1 MMQFAHPLLLLFE
14 KSIEHGR
21 LAHAYLFEGAK
32 GTGKHQVSLWLAKR
46 LFCTDLN
53 EGKPCNQCIN
63 CQRIAQNEHPNV
75 HVIQPDGQTIRVDQ
89 IRQLQAE
96 FAKRGFESGRQ
107 IFILSQ
113 ADKMN
118 IQAANSLLKFLEE
131 PSGEV
136 LMILETQ
143 TLGAILPTIQSRCQ
157 IVHFPPISTQELYAK
172 LLQANIYPQTAKL
185 LTFMTNSYDKAVE
198 ISQNEWFNDAKEEIN
213 KWFGYLK
220 NDDFMAFVFV
230 QRRLVALA
238 KEKSQQLQLLDM
250 LTFYYREYLQE
261 QFNHPQQVQAANEA
275 LRAIL
280 QAQRKLQANV
290 AFQAVAEQLVLH
302 LLKKQ

>member
-1 MMQFAHPLLLLFE
+1 MTELVHPLLDLFK
-14 KSIEHGR
+14 KSMKHGR

-46 LFCTDLN
+46 LFCTNLID
-53 EGKPCNQCIN
+53 EAPCQQCIN
-63 CQRIAQNEHPNV
+63 CQRIEHLEHPNV
-75 HVIQPDGQTIRVDQ
+75 HVVQPDGQMIRVDQ

-107 IFILSQ
+107 VFILSQ

-118 IQAANSLLKFLEE
+118 TQAANSLLKFLEE

-143 TLGAILPTIQSRCQ
+143 SLGSILPTIQSRCQ
-157 IVHFPPISTQELYAK
+157 IVHFPPIATKDLYEQ

-213 KWFGYLK
+213 KWFDYLK
-220 NDDFMAFVFV
+220 NDDFMAFIFV
-230 QRRLVALA
+230 QRRLVPLA
-238 KEKSQQLQLLDM
+238 KDKNQQIQLLDM
-250 LTFYYREYLQE
+250 LMFYYREFLQT
-261 QFNHPQQVQAANEA
+261 QLMQVKKVQAINQA
-275 LRAIL
+275 LAAIL
-280 QAQRKLQANV
+280 NAQRKLQANV

>member
-1 MMQFAHPLLLLFE
+1 MMQFAHPLLLLFK

-46 LFCTDLN
+46 LFCTNLN
-53 EGKPCNQCIN
+53 EGEPCNQCIN

-89 IRQLQAE
+89 IRQLQTE

-118 IQAANSLLKFLEE
+118 TQAANSLLKFLEE

-157 IVHFPPISTQELYAK
+157 IIHFPPISTQKLYAK
-172 LLQANIYPQTAKL
+172 LIQNNIYPQTAKL
-185 LTFMTNSYDKAVE
+185 LTFLTNSYDKAVE

-230 QRRLVALA
+230 QRRLVPLA
-238 KEKSQQLQLLDM
+238 KEKVQQLQLLDM

-261 QFNHPQQVQAANEA
+261 QVNHPQQVQEANAA
-275 LRAIL
+275 LLAIL